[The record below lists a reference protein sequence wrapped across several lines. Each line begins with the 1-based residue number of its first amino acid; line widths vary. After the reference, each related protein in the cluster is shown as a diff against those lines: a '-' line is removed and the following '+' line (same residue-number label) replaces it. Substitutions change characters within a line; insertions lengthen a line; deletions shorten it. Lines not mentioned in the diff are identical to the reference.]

1 MMSAVVQRLTFALIA
16 LCAYGAVAGEPAIS
30 VSPDPR
36 MMLEEPSIQVSGA
49 VPGGKVIVEASLA
62 DDGQQV
68 WTSRGVFYADS
79 EGRVDPGTLA
89 SVDGTYTGVDA
100 FGLFWSMLP
109 VPASELAA
117 SRYVDPAATAWP
129 GAPVLG
135 RSTVVSLTARLETR
149 ADSIDTVEVS
159 VAHRVLFAAED
170 VVREEVAH
178 EQLRGVM
185 FSSPEDGP
193 YPPVLVVSG
202 SGGGAPESAARAI
215 ASEGFTALAIA
226 HFNYPDRPKEL
237 VDIPLEYFGDA
248 IAFLKAE
255 TGHEKVGL
263 MGASRGGEAVLL
275 IAATYPDEV
284 SAVVSGVPA
293 NIVNSACC
301 SPAMTYLHAWTYQ
314 GRPLPTF
321 GLMEGTGFEELL
333 GVSQKYG
340 DGLVWFQ
347 RHMLMGM
354 LTQDDTAP
362 YLIPVENI
370 QSPILLIS
378 GDDDGIWPSTPAAD
392 QVVKR
397 LRARNYAYPV
407 EHIKVTGGGHL
418 ASSAER
424 MFVTSL
430 IGSALVRHP
439 LDTSVAFR
447 MGGTPAENF
456 HGARKAHV
464 RKIEFL
470 KTGGNDQP

>member
-1 MMSAVVQRLTFALIA
+1 
-16 LCAYGAVAGEPAIS
+16 
-30 VSPDPR
+30 

-62 DDGQQV
+62 DDGQQT
-68 WTSRGVFYADS
+68 WTSRGVYYADS
-79 EGRVDPGTLA
+79 EGRVDPGSLA

-109 VPASELAA
+109 VPASDLAA
-117 SRYVDPAATAWP
+117 SRYVDPAGTAWP
-129 GAPVLG
+129 AAPVLG
-135 RSTVVSLTARLETR
+135 RSAVVNLTARLETR

-159 VAHRVLFAAED
+159 VSHRVLFAAEG
-170 VVREEVAH
+170 VVREEIEHGA
-178 EQLRGVM
+178 LRGVL
-185 FSSPEDGP
+185 FSASGHGP

-215 ASEGFTALAIA
+215 ASEGFTAFAVA

-237 VDIPLEYFGDA
+237 VNIPLEYFADA
-248 IAFLKAE
+248 MAFLKEE

-275 IAATYPDEV
+275 IAATYPDDV

-321 GLMEGTGFEELL
+321 GLMEGTGFEDLL
-333 GVSQKYG
+333 GVNQKYG

-347 RHMLMGM
+347 RHMLIGM
-354 LTQDDTAP
+354 LTEDDTAP

-397 LRARNYAYPV
+397 LRARNHAYPV

-418 ASSAER
+418 VSSAER

-430 IGSALVRHP
+430 VGSAPVRHP
-439 LDTSVAFR
+439 LEPSVVFT

-456 HGARKAHV
+456 HGARKAHG
-464 RKIEFL
+464 RKVEFL
-470 KTGGNDQP
+470 KTGGEDRR

>member
-1 MMSAVVQRLTFALIA
+1 MSPIVRLSTLALVFFCACGVVAA
-16 LCAYGAVAGEPAIS
+16 EPAIS

-49 VPGGKVIVEASLA
+49 VPGGKVIVEASLV
-62 DDGQQV
+62 DDGQRI
-68 WTSRGVFYADS
+68 WTSRGVYYADS
-79 EGRVDPGTLA
+79 EGRVDPGILA

-109 VPASELAA
+109 VPSSELAA
-117 SRYVDPAATAWP
+117 SRYVDPAATEWP
-129 GAPVLG
+129 GAPVLD
-135 RSTVVSLTARLETR
+135 RSAVVHLTARLETR

-159 VAHRVLFAAED
+159 VAHRVLFVAEE
-170 VVREEVAH
+170 VVRVEVAH
-178 EQLRGVM
+178 GALRGVL
-185 FSSPEDGP
+185 FSASERSPH
-193 YPPVLVVSG
+193 PPVLVVSG
-202 SGGGAPESAARAI
+202 SGGGAPASAARAI
-215 ASEGFTALAIA
+215 AGEGLTALAIA

-237 VDIPLEYFGDA
+237 VNIPLEYFADA
-248 IAFLKAE
+248 MAFLKEE

-275 IAATYPDEV
+275 IAATYPDQV

-301 SPAMTYLHAWTYQ
+301 SPAMTYLHAWTHQ

-321 GLMEGTGFEELL
+321 GLLEGTGFEDLL

-354 LTQDDTAP
+354 LTEDDDAP

-370 QSPILLIS
+370 RAPILLIS

-430 IGSALVRHP
+430 VGSALVRHP
-439 LDTSVAFR
+439 LDTSVVFR

-456 HGARKAHV
+456 HGARRAHA

-470 KTGGNDQP
+470 KTGGKDAR